1 MISYAL
7 DRGEITPR
15 LVLQTIIPHKGRRLY
30 FYRLDAHH
38 GLLAPEVVGGTAR
51 GAAEGGGRVI
61 AVVASAIPA
70 KPNRWVQQEI
80 VVEIWEDRLHKLIA
94 LGEGYVACR
103 GGTGTLVEL
112 AVAWEMM
119 NKGLLPRR
127 PLVALGE
134 FWRPVVELVRSAQE
148 DPRGKP

>member
-51 GAAEGGGRVI
+51 GDTHLFLQIVGLAALAIGRTRDRFTHGLEHGGRNDLHMEHRIGGQPPPPVENERDPDETRI
-61 AVVASAIPA
+61 AEQAPGARKALILMQQQAS
-70 KPNRWVQQEI
+70 
-80 VVEIWEDRLHKLIA
+80 
-94 LGEGYVACR
+94 
-103 GGTGTLVEL
+103 
-112 AVAWEMM
+112 
-119 NKGLLPRR
+119 
-127 PLVALGE
+127 
-134 FWRPVVELVRSAQE
+134 
-148 DPRGKP
+148 